1 MLKIKD
7 LSYSYGSIQTLN
19 SVDMEMETGKVT
31 CILGR
36 NGVGKTTLL
45 KNIMGVLSSSGGSIR
60 QDDVYLTNLPPHLR
74 ASALSKENVLLSS
87 ILFLL
92 TGGIWGLVWQARQFR
107 MLNARLGRK
116 ESSFQK
122 WYVAPLGG
130 FIALLL
136 VSHFF
141 VLEWFGVDLVGRNI
155 LQVGIQL
162 FPFLFPITFG
172 VYHVVLHYSTAR
184 GVLDTQKEMSYP
196 VNTGLPRKIALFGS
210 LGIVGVYLGVGGI
223 VLLGLEDSLAEFLF
237 YLPLTTGLVSKII
250 LQKEINKLF
259 EGMSIGQKD
268 TVGLG
273 YVPQGRQIF
282 PRITVEQNLKVAL
295 KGRRDGSKVIP
306 EYVYELF
313 PVLQEMGGRMGGD
326 LSGGQQ
332 QQLAIARALCGDP
345 EILVLDEP
353 TEGIQPN
360 IIQQIGEILRKLVE
374 ERGMTVVLV
383 EQYLDFVK
391 EFGHNF
397 YVLNRGRVVAEGATS
412 DLSDEIISKH
422 LSV

>member
-1 MLKIKD
+1 MLKIKN
-7 LSYSYGSIQTLN
+7 LSFAYGSIQTLN

-45 KNIMGVLSSSGGSIR
+45 KNIMGILKPSSESVIQIDEIGLTTASRFTGRLS
-60 QDDVYLTNLPPHLR
+60 PMAPHLR
-74 ASALSKENVLLSS
+74 A
-87 ILFLL
+87 
-92 TGGIWGLVWQARQFR
+92 
-107 MLNARLGRK
+107 
-116 ESSFQK
+116 
-122 WYVAPLGG
+122 
-130 FIALLL
+130 
-136 VSHFF
+136 
-141 VLEWFGVDLVGRNI
+141 
-155 LQVGIQL
+155 
-162 FPFLFPITFG
+162 
-172 VYHVVLHYSTAR
+172 
-184 GVLDTQKEMSYP
+184 
-196 VNTGLPRKIALFGS
+196 
-210 LGIVGVYLGVGGI
+210 
-223 VLLGLEDSLAEFLF
+223 
-237 YLPLTTGLVSKII
+237 
-250 LQKEINKLF
+250 KL
-259 EGMSIGQKD
+259 
-268 TVGLG
+268 GLG

-282 PRITVEQNLKVAL
+282 PRITVEENLKVAL
-295 KGRRDGSKVIP
+295 QARRDRSRVIP
-306 EYVYELF
+306 GFVYDLF
-313 PVLQEMGGRMGGD
+313 PVLKEMGGRMGGD

-360 IIQQIGEILRKLVE
+360 IIQQIGEILRQLVE

>member
-1 MLKIKD
+1 MLKIKN
-7 LSYSYGSIQTLN
+7 LSFAYGSIQTLN

-45 KNIMGVLSSSGGSIR
+45 KNIMGILKPSSESVIQIDEIELTTASRFTGRLS
-60 QDDVYLTNLPPHLR
+60 PMAPHLR
-74 ASALSKENVLLSS
+74 A
-87 ILFLL
+87 
-92 TGGIWGLVWQARQFR
+92 
-107 MLNARLGRK
+107 
-116 ESSFQK
+116 
-122 WYVAPLGG
+122 
-130 FIALLL
+130 
-136 VSHFF
+136 
-141 VLEWFGVDLVGRNI
+141 
-155 LQVGIQL
+155 
-162 FPFLFPITFG
+162 
-172 VYHVVLHYSTAR
+172 
-184 GVLDTQKEMSYP
+184 
-196 VNTGLPRKIALFGS
+196 
-210 LGIVGVYLGVGGI
+210 
-223 VLLGLEDSLAEFLF
+223 
-237 YLPLTTGLVSKII
+237 
-250 LQKEINKLF
+250 KL
-259 EGMSIGQKD
+259 
-268 TVGLG
+268 GLG

-282 PRITVEQNLKVAL
+282 PRITVEENLKVAL
-295 KGRRDGSKVIP
+295 QGRRDGSRIIP

-313 PVLQEMGGRMGGD
+313 PVLKEMGARMGGD

-374 ERGMTVVLV
+374 EHGMTVVLV

-397 YVLNRGRVVAEGATS
+397 YVMNRGRVVAEGETS
-412 DLSDEIISKH
+412 ELSDDIISKH

>member
-45 KNIMGVLSSSGGSIR
+45 KNIMGILKPSSESVIQIDEIELTTASRFTGRLS
-60 QDDVYLTNLPPHLR
+60 PMAPHLR
-74 ASALSKENVLLSS
+74 A
-87 ILFLL
+87 
-92 TGGIWGLVWQARQFR
+92 
-107 MLNARLGRK
+107 
-116 ESSFQK
+116 
-122 WYVAPLGG
+122 
-130 FIALLL
+130 
-136 VSHFF
+136 
-141 VLEWFGVDLVGRNI
+141 
-155 LQVGIQL
+155 
-162 FPFLFPITFG
+162 
-172 VYHVVLHYSTAR
+172 
-184 GVLDTQKEMSYP
+184 
-196 VNTGLPRKIALFGS
+196 
-210 LGIVGVYLGVGGI
+210 
-223 VLLGLEDSLAEFLF
+223 
-237 YLPLTTGLVSKII
+237 
-250 LQKEINKLF
+250 KL
-259 EGMSIGQKD
+259 
-268 TVGLG
+268 GLG

-282 PRITVEQNLKVAL
+282 PRITVEENLKVAL
-295 KGRRDGSKVIP
+295 QARRDRSRVIP
-306 EYVYELF
+306 GFVYDLF
-313 PVLQEMGGRMGGD
+313 PVLKEMGGRMGGD

-360 IIQQIGEILRKLVE
+360 IIQQIGEILRQLVE

-397 YVLNRGRVVAEGATS
+397 YVLNRGRVVAEGETS
-412 DLSDEIISKH
+412 ELSDDIISKH